1 MKKFVIP
8 ALVLAAASV
17 AVPAAAQSYR
27 GPAHP
32 GPALQVQVY
41 HGPAYSNPAFG
52 PARGPARGPAP
63 QALRHWESISER
75 KFTLDRRISRGFQD
89 RSLSRREAGRLLA
102 ELDSLVRL
110 ERLYMRGGLSRAER
124 RELDF
129 RYDRLA
135 AQIRSERRD
144 RDNRRY

>member
-1 MKKFVIP
+1 MKKFVIT
-8 ALVLAAASV
+8 ALALAAASV

-32 GPALQVQVY
+32 DQALRGPALQVQVY
-41 HGPAYSNPAFG
+41 HGPAVHG
-52 PARGPARGPAP
+52 PGRGPAAQSFRN
-63 QALRHWESISER
+63 WESISDR
-75 KFTLDRRISRGFQD
+75 KFALDRRISRGLQD
-89 RSLSRREAGRLLA
+89 RSISRREASRLTA
-102 ELDSLVRL
+102 ALDDLVRL
-110 ERLYMRGGLSRAER
+110 ERVYMRGGLSRAER
-124 RELDF
+124 QELDY